1 MPYSCAH
8 MATMDV
14 KGLLKENKR
23 KVVWGANG
31 RQRVAY
37 DMEQFTMAKY
47 ATVSHCGALLKCTC
61 KNYETNTVNYLFYL
75 SRIC

>member
-8 MATMDV
+8 MATMGV

-37 DMEQFTMAKY
+37 DMEQCTICEICDGQ
-47 ATVSHCGALLKCTC
+47 SLRGASQMHMRKLR
-61 KNYETNTVNYLFYL
+61 N
-75 SRIC
+75 